1 MANIDE
7 KNILIENTKK
17 YAYQLWSLIAHQFEQ
32 EISNN
37 ERVLSQDATQNV
49 YPKKKWLINLLFFFP
64 FLLLAG
70 FLISFWW
77 DFTGI
82 ILSIFGSII
91 DLEGLLKILSIGGLI
106 GFMTNWVAIKML
118 FRPTF
123 KRPILGQGLIPAQ
136 KDRIAYRLA
145 VAVSNDL
152 INPEIIKQ
160 KIQDSKS
167 ISKYREQATEY
178 IKQVLDDS
186 EFRSE
191 LKILLVSYVDEMIAE
206 PEIRSSIAKAI
217 IDQMN
222 QSIDEHSFERVA
234 IKAYS
239 FIKGQEMLDLVEN
252 ALTKL
257 PGGLEKGLIKMD
269 EFLDTLPQTID
280 NNSDTIE
287 EVVTNVIYRLI
298 NQLDVHALVED
309 NLRQYDERRIE
320 LLIKN
325 ASNEQLRYIQYLGAV
340 LGTLGGFI
348 IWKPI
353 PSISLLV
360 LIIGLIVI
368 LDFILMKLKS

>member
-7 KNILIENTKK
+7 KNILKENTKK
-17 YAYQLWSLIAHQFEQ
+17 YAHQLWSLIAHQFER

-37 ERVLSQDATQNV
+37 ERVLSQVAPQNIH
-49 YPKKKWLINLLFFFP
+49 PKKKWLINLLFFFP
-64 FLLLAG
+64 ILLLAG

-82 ILSIFGSII
+82 SLSIFGSII

-106 GFMTNWVAIKML
+106 GYMTNWVAIKML

-206 PEIRSSIAKAI
+206 PEIRTSVAKAI

-239 FIKGQEMLDLVEN
+239 FIKGQEMQDLVEN
-252 ALTKL
+252 ALKKL

-269 EFLDTLPQTID
+269 EFLDTLPQTIE

-287 EVVTNVIYRLI
+287 EMVTNIIYGLI
-298 NQLDVHALVED
+298 NQLDVYALVED
-309 NLRQYDERRIE
+309 NLRKYDERRME
-320 LLIKN
+320 SLIKN
-325 ASNEQLRYIQYLGAV
+325 ASNEQLRHIQYLGAV
-340 LGTLGGFI
+340 LGTLGGFV

-353 PSISLLV
+353 PSISLLI

>member
-37 ERVLSQDATQNV
+37 KRVLSQDATQNV

-82 ILSIFGSII
+82 SLSIFGSII

-239 FIKGQEMLDLVEN
+239 FIKGQEMQDLVEN

-269 EFLDTLPQTID
+269 EFLDTLPETIE

-287 EVVTNVIYRLI
+287 EVVTNIIYRLI

>member
-82 ILSIFGSII
+82 SLSIFGLII

-178 IKQVLDDS
+178 IKHVLDDS

-206 PEIRSSIAKAI
+206 PEIRTSVAKAI

-239 FIKGQEMLDLVEN
+239 FIKAKKCRSCKN

-257 PGGLEKGLIKMD
+257 PGGSKRD
-269 EFLDTLPQTID
+269 
-280 NNSDTIE
+280 
-287 EVVTNVIYRLI
+287 
-298 NQLDVHALVED
+298 
-309 NLRQYDERRIE
+309 
-320 LLIKN
+320 
-325 ASNEQLRYIQYLGAV
+325 
-340 LGTLGGFI
+340 
-348 IWKPI
+348 
-353 PSISLLV
+353 
-360 LIIGLIVI
+360 
-368 LDFILMKLKS
+368 

>member
-17 YAYQLWSLIAHQFEQ
+17 YAFQLWSLIAHQFEQ

-70 FLISFWW
+70 FFISFWW

-82 ILSIFGSII
+82 SLSIFGSII

-269 EFLDTLPQTID
+269 EFLDTLPETIE

-353 PSISLLV
+353 PSISLLI

>member
-37 ERVLSQDATQNV
+37 KRVLSQDATQNV

-82 ILSIFGSII
+82 SLSIFGSII

-269 EFLDTLPQTID
+269 EFLDTLPETIE

-287 EVVTNVIYRLI
+287 EMVTNIIYRLI
-298 NQLDVHALVED
+298 NQLDVHTLVED
-309 NLRQYDERRIE
+309 NLRQYDEKRIE

-353 PSISLLV
+353 PSISLLI

>member
-17 YAYQLWSLIAHQFEQ
+17 YAHQLWSLIAHQFEQ

-37 ERVLSQDATQNV
+37 ERVLSQGATQNV

-82 ILSIFGSII
+82 SLSIFGSII

-191 LKILLVSYVDEMIAE
+191 LKILLISYVDEMIAE
-206 PEIRSSIAKAI
+206 PEIRTSVAKAI

-239 FIKGQEMLDLVEN
+239 FIKGQEMQYLVEN
-252 ALTKL
+252 ALMKL
-257 PGGLEKGLIKMD
+257 PRGLEKGLIKMD
-269 EFLDTLPQTID
+269 EFLDTLPKTIE

-287 EVVTNVIYRLI
+287 EMVTNIIYRLI
-298 NQLDVHALVED
+298 NQLDVHTLVED

-353 PSISLLV
+353 PSISLLI

-368 LDFILMKLKS
+368 LDSILIKLKS